1 MDYFEILRMVRD
13 ACRDNFYSGINGVED
28 KAVESAT
35 QIYIEQMRIEAQDAN
50 IRQQDLIVCI
60 RSQVRAYKINKLA
73 ECNTVTEASA
83 IESAIDDIIKIL
95 DDWSVDNE

>member
-1 MDYFEILRMVRD
+1 MNYLNILNMIRRAD
-13 ACRDNFYSGINGVED
+13 AETFPSLPYPHETIIN
-28 KAVESAT
+28 AAT